1 MQRVDI
7 LKIIA
12 AKEDSPSYSATLRF
26 LRKNKPE
33 EVKVFMQYFKKS
45 FDAAVSENLDN
56 PDKIAL
62 IESLQRSNLN
72 PKEF

>member
-1 MQRVDI
+1 MQRIDI

-12 AKEDSPSYSATLRF
+12 TKDSPSYSATLRF

-33 EVKVFMQYFKKS
+33 EVKVFMQCFKKS